1 MNNDYSRAVKD
12 IASQYSDIVRNSG
25 VFGEDAA
32 RITRAITDKV
42 MPLLDFEKPKILI
55 YGIYNSG
62 KSTLVNVLCGRE
74 VAEVANRATTYR
86 IDSYDAG
93 KYILVDSPGI
103 DAPIEHEKIADKEI
117 NSCHQILFVMSSK
130 GGYEYKKNY
139 EKMSELINKGLP
151 FVIVI
156 NERAPAPDQVQQHQT
171 FIKNMKSK
179 ILENLALVSGIPD
192 IGSRYDVIVLNA
204 KTALKGV
211 LEDKPKLR
219 EKSRISELTDW
230 IAKHLEGS
238 EAMKNMLA
246 PLSALDDQIREGETL
261 LTTKT
266 GGEDYAR
273 RRDNLQIRIT
283 QFQQYFLDSL
293 RGLAESRKQEIYQ
306 GLLGNAQVDMK
317 RLYDAI
323 SQEAEEQYKRQS
335 QPIIDYIRANFAGLG
350 VKVDASG
357 KVTLTAP
364 SIDTA
369 IAKKYDES
377 ESATPSSPLI
387 DDSVLGNLHIPSI
400 TAAATAMAGAG
411 AALGSFVPVLGTA
424 LGGALGGIAGGLAE
438 LGRQI
443 FQSTA
448 AKEKQEYERRQREI
462 EAINEREARRAE
474 EENRRRQDAR
484 VAADS
489 QVNSIIRELRKYY
502 GDMITLNLN
511 GVSRTIDEAISRIS
525 TGKAKIKPVLDELKK
540 LRGKIASLR
549 REISC

>member
-12 IASQYSDIVRNSG
+12 IALQYSDIVRNSG
-25 VFGEDAA
+25 VFGEESA
-32 RITRAITDKV
+32 RITQAVTDKV
-42 MPLLDFEKPKILI
+42 MPLLNFEKPKILI
-55 YGIYNSG
+55 YGIYNAG

-74 VAEVANRATTYR
+74 IAEVANRATTYR
-86 IDSYDAG
+86 AESYDAG
-93 KYILVDSPGI
+93 KYIIVDSPGI
-103 DAPIEHEKIADKEI
+103 NAPKEHEQIADKEI
-117 NSCHQILFVMSSK
+117 NSCHQILFVISSR
-130 GGYEYKKNY
+130 GIHEDRKNY

-156 NERAPAPDQVQQHQT
+156 NERAPAPDEIQQQQI
-171 FIKNMKSK
+171 FINNMKSK
-179 ILENLALVSGIPD
+179 VLENLALVSGRPD

-204 KTALKGV
+204 KTALKGI
-211 LEDKPKLR
+211 LEDKPKLV
-219 EKSRISELTDW
+219 EMSRISDLTDW

-246 PLSALDDQIREGETL
+246 PLSALEDQIKEGEKL

-266 GGEDYAR
+266 AGEDYAKKR
-273 RRDNLQIRIT
+273 SNLQDRIT

-293 RGLAESRKQEIYQ
+293 RGVAESRKQEIYQ
-306 GLLGNAQVDMK
+306 GLLGNAQVDMR

-350 VKVDASG
+350 VRVDASG
-357 KVTLTAP
+357 RVTLMTP
-364 SIDTA
+364 SLDTA
-369 IAKKYDES
+369 LTKKYDDS
-377 ESATPSSPLI
+377 ESDLPASSLI
-387 DDSVLGNLHIPSI
+387 DESVLGNLSIPSI

-424 LGGALGGIAGGLAE
+424 LGGVLGGAVGGVIE

-448 AKEKQEYERRQREI
+448 AKEKMEYERRLREI
-462 EAINEREARRAE
+462 DAINEREARRAE

-484 VAADS
+484 VAADT
-489 QVNSIIRELRKYY
+489 QVNSIIRELRRYY
-502 GDMITLNLN
+502 GDMIALNLG
-511 GVSRTIDEAISRIS
+511 GVSRTIEEAISRIS
-525 TGKAKIKPVLDELKK
+525 TGNAKIKPVLDELKK
-540 LRGKIASLR
+540 LRGKIDSLR

>member
-230 IAKHLEGS
+230 IAKNLEGS

-424 LGGALGGIAGGLAE
+424 LGGALGGIAGGLVE